1 MAHTSGVAARLNLVF
16 MGRPLAR
23 SAQPPPSG
31 PRFSGRAQRRRGSNE
46 ATACGKGRSRAGR
59 AASPDVVA
67 TKPPPLHDEEE
78 EEGGRMVR
86 RGRKGKDAAAGAG
99 GTGGRGG
106 GAGRGGGRGGS
117 GGGGVREATLVRVS
131 KVLEDFQAS
140 DAQVYKFE
148 PGISKQERAAI
159 HEMCRKMGMISKSS
173 GNGERRCLSVYKRKQ
188 NQGLE
193 TEEGPSHLGFSV
205 EARNVLQDLF
215 MHYPPDD
222 AELNGH
228 TVRNSS
234 DKAVKIQWKP
244 DGAFC
249 RPALRKPDI
258 LKKVEMLASK
268 IVQDRSKL
276 PISSYKDAI
285 SSTLENHQ
293 VPQYILDH
301 MWGKGESCK
310 IVCTQ
315 PRRISAISV
324 AERISAERGE
334 SVGDTVGY
342 KIRLESK
349 GGKNS
354 SIMFCTNGVLL
365 RLLIGRRFAA
375 VVSSSAFGK
384 KIFPSSLRLYS
395 NNYTQSCIL
404 YHVLMSAT
412 IDAERFSNY
421 FSGCPFIQVPGFTHP
436 VKTFYLE
443 DVLSI
448 LQSVGDNHLDP
459 TTDDLKQSSLLTDD
473 YKSSMDE
480 AINLALDN
488 DEFDPLLEL
497 ISAEQNQEIF
507 NYQHSE
513 TGVTP
518 LMVLAG
524 KGQVGDICM
533 LLSFGVDCST
543 RDHDG
548 KSALDWAEQGNQQEV
563 CEVIKK
569 HMECG
574 SAKLTEENELLNKY
588 LATINPE
595 HIDTVLI
602 ERLLRKICVDSNE
615 GAILVFLPGWEDIN
629 QTRERLLA
637 SPFFQDSSK
646 FLVLSLHSMIPS
658 SEQKKVFKRPPAGSR
673 KIILSTNI
681 AETAV
686 TIDDVVFVIDSG
698 RMKEKSYDPYNNVS
712 TLHSSWVSKANSR
725 QRQGRAGRCQP
736 GTCYHLYSRFRAA
749 SLLEYQIP
757 EIKRMPIEELCLQVK
772 LLDPNCRIADFLRKT
787 LDPPVPET
795 VRNAITV
802 LQDLGALTQDEQ
814 LTELGEKLGSLP
826 VHPSTSKMLLFGILM
841 NCLDPALT
849 LACAADYRDPF
860 LLPMA
865 PDERKRAAAAKVEL
879 ASLYGGYS
887 DQLAVVAAMDCWR
900 RAKDRG
906 QEAQF
911 CSKYFVSSNTM
922 NMLSNMRKQ
931 LQNELA
937 QRGFVPADAS
947 ACSLNARDPGII
959 RAVLM
964 AGAYPMV
971 GRLLPPRKNTRRA
984 VIETASGAKVRL
996 HPHSCNFNLSF
1007 CKTSGNPLV
1016 IYDEITRGDG
1026 GMYIKN
1032 SSVVGSYPLI
1042 ILATEMVVA
1051 PPEDDDSDEEDG
1063 DSSEDETEKVTLG
1076 QHKEIMSSPDNS
1088 VSVVIDRW
1096 LRFDAT
1102 ALDVAQIYCL
1112 RERLA
1117 SAILFKVKH
1126 PQDVLP
1132 PDLGATM
1139 YAIAC
1144 ILSYDGLPAMI
1155 TSDDVATSQGSNQS
1169 SAESSRFSQGRRVGY
1184 IPPGGFL
1191 MSLLSDKPLNAPHFQ
1206 KSFNHPDGASGHIR
1220 SSRTSVG
1227 RFDQSRHPQRN
1238 NSGPGSSAAR
1248 TFKRQRNG
1256 AQ

>member
-16 MGRPLAR
+16 MGRPFAR

-46 ATACGKGRSRAGR
+46 ATACGKSRSRAGR

-67 TKPPPLHDEEE
+67 TKPPPLHDEEEE

-117 GGGGVREATLVRVS
+117 GGGGGGGGVREATLVRVS

-365 RLLIGRRFAA
+365 RLLIGR
-375 VVSSSAFGK
+375 
-384 KIFPSSLRLYS
+384 
-395 NNYTQSCIL
+395 
-404 YHVLMSAT
+404 VLMSAT

-712 TLHSSWVSKANSR
+712 TLHSSWVSKANAR

-937 QRGFVPADAS
+937 QRGFVPVDAS

-1007 CKTSGNPLV
+1007 RKTSGNPLV